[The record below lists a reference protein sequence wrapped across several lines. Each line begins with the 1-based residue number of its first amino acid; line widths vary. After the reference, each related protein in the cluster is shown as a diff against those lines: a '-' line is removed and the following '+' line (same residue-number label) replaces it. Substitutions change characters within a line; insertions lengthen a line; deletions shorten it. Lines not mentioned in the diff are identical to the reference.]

1 MTAHTRHIDPATVR
15 KSLAS
20 QWRAHVEFAG
30 GLTADQLAA
39 PSVLEGWTTELL
51 VRHVALSAMLVS
63 MWGVRPAEAV
73 DGDVATW
80 TAKAESAAADIDGAT
95 RPLP

>member
-1 MTAHTRHIDPATVR
+1 MTAQTRHIDPATVR

-30 GLTADQLAA
+30 GLNADQLAA

-73 DGDVATW
+73 DGDVAAW
-80 TAKAESAAADIDGAT
+80 TAKADSPAADLHRPT
-95 RPLP
+95 RSLP